1 MRVRGRVTG
10 PNTVIAT
17 RIELRSPDSDVDL
30 QGPVQSISGTV
41 IEILGVSVD
50 LSAINQFE
58 SVSGTSMSRAAFLAA
73 VEVNSLVKVE
83 GVLNGAAVTWDEAEL
98 ED

>member
-1 MRVRGRVTG
+1 
-10 PNTVIAT
+10 
-17 RIELRSPDSDVDL
+17 VDL

-58 SVSGTSMSRAAFLAA
+58 SVSGTSMSRTAFLAE
-73 VEVNSLVKVE
+73 VQVNSLVKVK
-83 GVLNGAAVTWDEAEL
+83 GTWNGTAVNWNEAEL